1 MLRIVRTLQQK
12 LVSFQRTA
20 VHFSILRQLR
30 VNYKPIFQPDTT
42 MPSLNHANIHF
53 NQQGTPVATDFDDI
67 YFSNDGGMAET
78 DYVFLHH
85 NGLPQRFEQHSEP
98 YFHIIE
104 TGFGTGANFLLTWQ
118 RFRQFRQQHPAA
130 QCRKLYFSSFEK
142 YPLTYRDLSQALQL
156 HTALGEQCRLLLE
169 QYPPAIA
176 GCQRL
181 IFDEGSVVL
190 DLWLGDVN
198 ELLPQLPAQSRAD
211 AFYLDG
217 FAPDKNPQM
226 WQQTLFDNMARLS
239 HDETTVA
246 TFTCAGVVKRG
257 LQQSG
262 FAIKKVKGFGRKR
275 EMLTASFKAPEAVL
289 EVQSVAKKSST
300 TEQVCIVGGG
310 IASVC
315 LALQL
320 VEKGIAT
327 KLICADHTVAQGASH
342 NLQGAVYPNLHPM
355 PTLASLLHCQAF
367 HFARNFYQRLAAQG
381 VPFAMQWCGVLHL
394 ATNPALIQRQQKI
407 VDRASWPTELV
418 YPVTAEQAS
427 QIAGVALEH
436 SGIFLPQAGW
446 LSPQQFCQ
454 GALAFLLQSGL
465 FQVKFSS
472 KVTAISATAAGTKQA
487 PLWQVWCQGAAAPG
501 TYSKLVLANGAD
513 ITQFSPGSH
522 LPVNR
527 VRGQVSHVKSNGMQ
541 ALNTVLCHKGYIT
554 PALDACHA
562 VGATFDRHAS
572 SAFISTADDD
582 ENLALV
588 NQQLQQP
595 TWFADAV
602 ATDARAA
609 FRATVPDHL
618 PLLGELANQDG
629 LYVFG
634 GLGARGILL
643 APLLAETLAC
653 QIAGQPAAMAAANLS
668 AIAPERFTPAAKA

>member
-1 MLRIVRTLQQK
+1 
-12 LVSFQRTA
+12 
-20 VHFSILRQLR
+20 
-30 VNYKPIFQPDTT
+30 

-85 NGLPQRFEQHSEP
+85 NGLPQRFEHHHQH
-98 YFHIIE
+98 YFHIVE
-104 TGFGTGANFLLTWQ
+104 TGFGTGANFLLSWQ
-118 RFRQFRQQHPAA
+118 RFRQFRQRHPAA

-156 HTALGEQCRLLLE
+156 HTALNEQCRLLLE
-169 QYPPAIA
+169 QYPPAVT

-211 AFYLDG
+211 AFFLDG

-275 EMLTASFKAPEAVL
+275 EMLTASFKVPEADL
-289 EVQSVAKKSST
+289 KAQAAAEKSSV
-300 TEQVCIVGGG
+300 TEKVCIVGGG

-327 KLICADHTVAQGASH
+327 ELICADNTVAQGASH
-342 NLQGAVYPNLHPM
+342 NLQGAVYPNLHPL
-355 PTLASLLHCQAF
+355 PTTASLLHCQAF
-367 HFARNFYQRLAAQG
+367 HFARHFYQRLAAQG
-381 VPFAMQWCGVLHL
+381 VAFAMQWCGVLHL
-394 ATNPALIQRQQKI
+394 ATNPALVQRQQKI
-407 VDRASWPTELV
+407 IDHASWPTELV

-427 QIAGVALEH
+427 QIAGVTLEH
-436 SGIFLPQAGW
+436 SGIFWPQAGW

-454 GALAFLLQSGL
+454 AALAFLQQSTL
-465 FQVKFSS
+465 FQVKLNS
-472 KVTAISATAAGTKQA
+472 KVTAISAIESGTKQA
-487 PLWQVWCQGAAAPG
+487 PLWQVWCQDTAVPS
-501 TYSKLVLANGAD
+501 TCSQLVLANGAD
-513 ITQFSPGSH
+513 ITQFSAASH

-541 ALNTVLCHKGYIT
+541 ALKTVLCHKGYIT
-554 PALDACHA
+554 PALNECHA
-562 VGATFDRHAS
+562 VGATFDRQAS
-572 SAFISTADDD
+572 TAFISAADNE

-595 TWFADAV
+595 TWFSDAE

-618 PLLGELANQDG
+618 PLLGALAHQDG
-629 LYVFG
+629 LHVFG

-653 QIAGQPAAMAAANLS
+653 QIAGQPAAMTTANLA
-668 AIAPERFTPAAKA
+668 AIAPDRFTAVAKA